1 MAWRLAIIM
10 AAFAIAL
17 VGCGGDDDDNGTSA
31 ATTTGAG
38 AAEAEALQD
47 EIAGLSDEEQIERVG
62 GAWVEPF
69 AAGDETMCAYLHPDL
84 GAGAKETCASYAE
97 GALTRSSILQA
108 SFAGTTVE
116 RVAVKGETAVATFS
130 KGKPVEFQQDPEG
143 KWWVVDPS
151 GG

>member
-1 MAWRLAIIM
+1 MAIIV

-31 ATTTGAG
+31 ATTTGAT

-47 EIAGLSDEEQIERVG
+47 EIADLSDEEQIERVG
-62 GAWVEPF
+62 EAWAEPF
-69 AAGDETMCAYLHPDL
+69 AAGDEAMCIYLHPDL
-84 GAGAKETCASYAE
+84 GASGRETCTSYAE

-116 RVAVKGETAVATFS
+116 RVAVKGQTAVATFS
-130 KGKPVEFQQDPEG
+130 NGEPVEFQQDPAG